1 MVNDMNTLKP
11 LHPASIQ
18 PVDGT
23 TANTIDDNRHIH
35 TRLRLCIP
43 KQYSQEPVI
52 SRLITQHHLTVN
64 ITAALLSA
72 NAREAGWFDLELCG
86 TNAQIRSALIYLNDL
101 DLKIWQ
107 GADAEEGW

>member
-1 MVNDMNTLKP
+1 MNKLEP
-11 LHPASIQ
+11 LHSALME
-18 PVDGT
+18 PVDET
-23 TANTIDDNRHIH
+23 VDDTRHIQA
-35 TRLRLCIP
+35 RLRLCIP

-52 SRLITQHHLTVN
+52 SRLITQHQLTVN

-72 NAREAGWFDLELCG
+72 NAREAGWFDLELRG

-107 GADAEEGW
+107 GADSEEGW